1 MLWTRFCELLEIQV
15 PVLQA
20 AIAPY
25 TPPELVAA
33 VSNAGA
39 LGTVSTGFQSI
50 DQVRSNIRRTQEL
63 TDKPFVVNFVT
74 RALDDEMFELA
85 VEARPKAVSFALGN
99 PGDHIKRAHDAGLLV
114 IQQVHTAEQAQT
126 AAEWGADVIIA
137 QGTEAGGFG
146 QTVAALPLV
155 PQVIDAVAPV
165 PVLAA
170 GGIADGRG
178 LAAALVLGAQGAN
191 VGTRFLAAT
200 EASTEEEW
208 KQALV
213 DAQSE
218 DAIRFEAFNDLV
230 PPSGGSF
237 ETAPRVLRSRFI
249 EEWQQHRDYAR
260 PEVDSLRGQ
269 IMSAM
274 QQGRIFEYL
283 PFSGQSAGLI
293 HDILPAGEIVRR
305 LALEAEDALDRAA
318 TLRRA

>member
-1 MLWTRFCELLEIQV
+1 MLRTPFCELMEVEV

-39 LGTVSTGFQSI
+39 LGTVSTGFQTI

-63 TDKPFVVNFVT
+63 TDRPFVVNFVT
-74 RALDDEMFELA
+74 RALDDEIFALA
-85 VEARPKAVSFALGN
+85 LEARPKAISFALGN
-99 PGDHIKRAHDAGLLV
+99 PGDHIKRAHDAGMLV
-114 IQQVHTAEQAQT
+114 IQQVHTVDQART

-146 QTVAALPLV
+146 QMVAALPLV
-155 PQVIDAVAPV
+155 PQVVDAVHPV

-191 VGTRFLAAT
+191 VGTRFLAST
-200 EASTEEEW
+200 EASTEQEW

-218 DAIRFEAFNDLV
+218 DAIRFEVFNDLV
-230 PPSGGSF
+230 PPSGGNF
-237 ETAPRVLRSRFI
+237 ETAPRVLRTRFV
-249 EEWQQHRDYAR
+249 EQWQQHRYDAQ
-260 PEVDSLRGQ
+260 ENAENLRGQ
-269 IMSAM
+269 IMTAM

-293 HDILPAGEIVRR
+293 HDVLPAGEIVRR
-305 LALEAEDALDRAA
+305 LAVEAEDALERAA
-318 TLRRA
+318 QLRRV

>member
-1 MLWTRFCELLEIQV
+1 MLRTRFCELLGIEV

-39 LGTVSTGFQSI
+39 LGTVTTGFQTV
-50 DQVRSNIRRTQEL
+50 DQVRSAIRRTQEL
-63 TDKPFVVNFVT
+63 TDRPFVVNFVT
-74 RALDDEMFELA
+74 RALDDEMFASA
-85 VEARPKAVSFALGN
+85 VEARPRAISFALGN

-114 IQQVHTAEQAQT
+114 IQQVHTVDQARN

-146 QTVAALPLV
+146 GVVAGLPLV
-155 PQVIDAVAPV
+155 PQVVDAVDPL

-178 LAAALVLGAQGAN
+178 LAAALVLGAQGVN
-191 VGTRFLAAT
+191 VGTRFMAST
-200 EASTEEEW
+200 EASINEEW

-213 DAQSE
+213 DAESE
-218 DAIRFEAFNDLV
+218 DAVRVEVVNDLM
-230 PPSGGSF
+230 PPPQGSF
-237 ETAPRVLRSRFI
+237 ETAPRALRTRFI
-249 EEWQQHRDYAR
+249 DDWQERRDDAR
-260 PEVDSLRGQ
+260 REAENLRGQ
-269 IMSAM
+269 IMTAVR
-274 QQGRIFEYL
+274 QGQMFEYV

-293 HDILPAGEIVRR
+293 HDVLPAGEIVRK
-305 LALEAEDALDRAA
+305 LVVEAESALERGAR
-318 TLRRA
+318 LRRG